1 MSRIVSISSLKGGV
15 GKTSITLGLASAA
28 LHSGLSA
35 LVIDLDP
42 HGDASTGLAV
52 DESIPDV
59 ASLIASTNERA
70 FADEAGESAWNRL
83 VGKPTLLTNTPVD
96 TGSVRVARGSARS
109 TLVDRQEAA
118 PFIRRFKRMVDAAA
132 GAYDVI
138 LIDCPPFLGTLS
150 SMGWAASQ
158 RILSVPAGER
168 HKHRRGR
175 GRHQQ
180 DAPGRQRAPVPSR
193 RDALALWR
201 PRGRTRTARKPR
213 AAASPGCRLPDSLL
227 ARRRIRRTR
236 RGLYP
241 PAGRA
246 HGRPVGRQPDCRPG
260 EEVNVRVACRIM
272 FRADL
277 AIGASTGIAVLP
289 DAL

>member
-132 GAYDVI
+132 GA
-138 LIDCPPFLGTLS
+138 
-150 SMGWAASQ
+150 
-158 RILSVPAGER
+158 
-168 HKHRRGR
+168 
-175 GRHQQ
+175 
-180 DAPGRQRAPVPSR
+180 APGRQQG
-193 RDALALWR
+193 W
-201 PRGRTRTARKPR
+201 PR
-213 AAASPGCRLPDSLL
+213 L
-227 ARRRIRRTR
+227 RRRKWLR
-236 RGLYP
+236 
-241 PAGRA
+241 
-246 HGRPVGRQPDCRPG
+246 
-260 EEVNVRVACRIM
+260 
-272 FRADL
+272 
-277 AIGASTGIAVLP
+277 
-289 DAL
+289 

>member
-158 RILSVPAGER
+158 RILSVAEPSLFSVAGTER
-168 HKHRRGR
+168 TLRAILRFQQESGTSIDGAGVVINKTRLNDSEHQYRRDEMRSLFGDLVAEPVLR
-175 GRHQQ
+175 ES
-180 DAPGRQRAPVPSR
+180 PVLQRAQGAAYPIHFWPDEESVEPAV
-193 RDALALWR
+193 DF
-201 PRGRTRTARKPR
+201 TR
-213 AAASPGCRLPDSLL
+213 LL
-227 ARRRIRRTR
+227 V
-236 RGLYP
+236 GL
-241 PAGRA
+241 
-246 HGRPVGRQPDCRPG
+246 
-260 EEVNVRVACRIM
+260 M
-272 FRADL
+272 ADL
-277 AIGASTGIAVLP
+277 
-289 DAL
+289 

>member
-118 PFIRRFKRMVDAAA
+118 PFKRMVDAAA

-158 RILSVPAGER
+158 RILSVAEPSLFSVAGTER
-168 HKHRRGR
+168 TLRAILRFQQESGTSIDGAGVVINKMRPDDSEHQYRRDEMRSLFGDLVAEPVLR
-175 GRHQQ
+175 ES
-180 DAPGRQRAPVPSR
+180 PVLQRAQGAAYPIHFWPDEESVEPAV
-193 RDALALWR
+193 DF
-201 PRGRTRTARKPR
+201 TR
-213 AAASPGCRLPDSLL
+213 LL
-227 ARRRIRRTR
+227 V
-236 RGLYP
+236 GL
-241 PAGRA
+241 
-246 HGRPVGRQPDCRPG
+246 
-260 EEVNVRVACRIM
+260 M
-272 FRADL
+272 ADL
-277 AIGASTGIAVLP
+277 
-289 DAL
+289 

>member
-158 RILSVPAGER
+158 RILSVAEPSLFSVAGTER
-168 HKHRRGR
+168 TLRAILRF
-175 GRHQQ
+175 QQ
-180 DAPGRQRAPVPSR
+180 ESGTSIDGAGVVINKMRSLFGDLVAEPVLRESPVLQRAQGAAYPIHFWPDEESVEPAV
-193 RDALALWR
+193 DF
-201 PRGRTRTARKPR
+201 TR
-213 AAASPGCRLPDSLL
+213 LL
-227 ARRRIRRTR
+227 V
-236 RGLYP
+236 GLM
-241 PAGRA
+241 
-246 HGRPVGRQPDCRPG
+246 D
-260 EEVNVRVACRIM
+260 
-272 FRADL
+272 DL
-277 AIGASTGIAVLP
+277 
-289 DAL
+289 